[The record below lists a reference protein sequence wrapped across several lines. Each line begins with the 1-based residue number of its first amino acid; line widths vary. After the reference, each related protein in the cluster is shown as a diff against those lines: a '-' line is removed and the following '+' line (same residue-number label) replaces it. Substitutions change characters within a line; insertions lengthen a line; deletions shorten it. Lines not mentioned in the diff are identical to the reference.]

1 MFFLSFLWSI
11 ADFYGWLSII
21 GSVVG
26 AVVVYQQYKK
36 AKLKRHYR
44 RQIKVFF

>member
-1 MFFLSFLWSI
+1 MFLLFLWSI

-36 AKLKRHYR
+36 AKHAKALK
-44 RQIKVFF
+44 VLF